1 MAVVRVRRGQITI
14 PAALR
19 RAANL
24 KDGDAFAV
32 SLDDEGTLT
41 LRPSVCEEEEHP
53 ASDWRY
59 WSDPVRV
66 ARSATSEPAVGPF
79 SSIETFFAYLDSEEP
94 NSESL

>member
-24 KDGDAFAV
+24 KEGDAFVV

-41 LRPSVCEEEEHP
+41 LRPSVCEETEHP

-59 WSDPVRV
+59 WS
-66 ARSATSEPAVGPF
+66 ARGAATALSDGSPF
-79 SSIETFFAYLDSEEP
+79 QRMTTDQFFDHLDALAACVEEP
-94 NSESL
+94 

>member
-41 LRPSVCEEEEHP
+41 FRPSSCEEEEHLP
-53 ASDWRY
+53 SDWRY
-59 WSDPVRV
+59 WSGPGRI
-66 ARSATSEPAVGPF
+66 EPASRKGDGSVMTTDEF
-79 SSIETFFAYLDSEEP
+79 LAHLDSLAAKSGAEP
-94 NSESL
+94 D